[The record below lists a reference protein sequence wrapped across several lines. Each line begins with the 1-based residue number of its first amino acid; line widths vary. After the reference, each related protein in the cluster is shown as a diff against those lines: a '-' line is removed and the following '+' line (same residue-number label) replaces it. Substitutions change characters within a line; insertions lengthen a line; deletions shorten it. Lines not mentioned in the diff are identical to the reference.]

1 MVLTITPL
9 SGIALLIRSIQ
20 KNLVTLLQC
29 RTLAE
34 ADLIVTLLEGS
45 SVRAIIPD
53 EFLMQSLGW
62 NLAAYGYV
70 RVQVAPTDYE
80 AAVAVL

>member
-1 MVLTITPL
+1 M
-9 SGIALLIRSIQ
+9 
-20 KNLVTLLQC
+20 KDLVTLLQC

-34 ADLIVTLLEGS
+34 ADLIVTLLEAS